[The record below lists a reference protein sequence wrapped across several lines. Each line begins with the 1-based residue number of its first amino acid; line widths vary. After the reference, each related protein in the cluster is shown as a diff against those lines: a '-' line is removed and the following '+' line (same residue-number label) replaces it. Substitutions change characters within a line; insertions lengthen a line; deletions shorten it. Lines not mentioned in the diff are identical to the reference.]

1 MSRRDRISSL
11 IAEQLAVA
19 NQESARPA
27 APVPASPAQASPAPE
42 VKSAPDPAASRVAA
56 GPVRAMG
63 LTLDRIESERREL
76 EQALQKALAAGS
88 AIVELDPAAVDVS
101 FAADRFE
108 EAAGPAFEELKA
120 SIARNGQEVPIL
132 VRPVEG
138 QRGRYQAAYGHRRLA
153 ACRALG
159 LKVRALVRP
168 LTDVELVLAQGLE
181 NTARVDLSFIE
192 KACFARGL
200 EDRGF
205 ERVTIM
211 AALSTDKTE
220 LSKMIAAARAIPE
233 RIVRAIGPAPKAGR
247 RRWMQLAEALARPDA
262 SERIDAL
269 TADASFAAQPSD
281 ARFAAALALALR
293 APHEAGLLRAERFI
307 LKDAAGAPLA
317 QVTES
322 GRQLSLVIDRER
334 HRAFADYLVSEL
346 PELYGRFLQEEEAA
360 PPGRRR

>member
-11 IAEQLAVA
+11 IAEQLAAA
-19 NQESARPA
+19 NGDGARAPA
-27 APVPASPAQASPAPE
+27 PEAQPAPE
-42 VKSAPDPAASRVAA
+42 VKSAPEPPSSRVAA
-56 GPVRAMG
+56 GPVRSMG
-63 LTLDRIESERREL
+63 LTLERIESERREL
-76 EQALQKALAAGS
+76 EQALEQALAAGS
-88 AIVELDPAAVDVS
+88 AVVELDPAVVDVS

-132 VRPVEG
+132 VRPVAG
-138 QRGRYQAAYGHRRLA
+138 RQGRYQAAYGHRRLA
-153 ACRALG
+153 ACRELG

-168 LTDVELVLAQGLE
+168 LTDLELVLAQGLE

-220 LSKMIAAARAIPE
+220 LSKMIAAARAVPE

-247 RRWMQLAEALARPDA
+247 RRWMQFAEALARPEA

-269 TADASFAAQPSD
+269 IADASFAAQPSD

-293 APHEAGLLRAERFI
+293 APHEAGLLRAERFT
-307 LKDAAGAPLA
+307 LKDSTGAPLA

-322 GRQLSLVIDRER
+322 GRQLSLVIDRDR

-346 PELYGRFLQEEEAA
+346 PELYGRFLQEEAA
-360 PPGRRR
+360 PPRRRR